1 MQFWDAAETPRNV
14 TAVKLENEK
23 LKWEIIPQWG
33 GKVHSLTHK
42 STGAPLLLENNVHMP
57 FNGAVRKPFAS
68 GGIEWNWG
76 GGRGQIGHSVFSEDA
91 AFIAK
96 VNDADGDHIRIYEYD
111 RFNSTIWQVDLLLTN
126 TSTTSPSSHAAWIH
140 VKLINPTKDNLRGYW
155 WTNTAR

>member
-1 MQFWDAAETPRNV
+1 MSCVSCISSESRVPILMILLAFQRHTLQFWDATEAPRNV

-57 FNGAVRKPFAS
+57 STLPFEKPFAS

-76 GGRGQIGHSVFSEDA
+76 GGRGQI
-91 AFIAK
+91 
-96 VNDADGDHIRIYEYD
+96 NRTQ
-111 RFNSTIWQVDLLLTN
+111 RL
-126 TSTTSPSSHAAWIH
+126 
-140 VKLINPTKDNLRGYW
+140 
-155 WTNTAR
+155 